1 MQERLGCSFAKYNLH
16 IMKKFFFILF
26 SIVSSFAIAQNGIV
40 SGLIVDK
47 DFDDEPVA
55 FASVQLKGT
64 TLGAQSD
71 MDGKFSIVAPV
82 GTYTLVVTFVGMQK
96 VEVPNVEVK
105 QGFTTTI
112 NVSMTAEAA
121 ALTAVE
127 IVVTKSRESEEAL
140 LQEKKNAVT
149 IKQSIGAQELSKKG
163 VSDAEGAVTK
173 VSGVSKQAGV
183 KNVFVRGLGD
193 RYNSTSLNGLPL
205 PSDDPEYKNISLDF
219 FSSDLIESVDINKVF
234 VSKITGDNAGANIN
248 IDLKGLSGREELGV
262 GISTGANLQ
271 TLNSEFKGIAGEG
284 FFGFSDSELPVS
296 NLNVYSFDNQLAPSS
311 ENNLVNLGLSIN
323 GGKRIDIGDNY
334 LNVYGLLTFDNGYR
348 FIEGNVKNTNSA
360 GNIFL
365 DQDFEKYN
373 YETSQIGQFNLDYRF
388 GKNNIELLTM
398 YIHKNTQSFQ
408 EYDGI
413 DNPEQEGDQVF
424 VRRQQTNDNNLFVT
438 QLLTHFEINEKIDLD
453 VKGAFNALR
462 GSEPDRRN
470 FEYLFRDGF
479 YSPNIDSGGN
489 NQRFFSKVQEND
501 YNANAT
507 LKYNLNTDEEDERP
521 NYFTVGGDLRW
532 THHVF
537 QATVFNHTFDTRIA
551 VDINNVD
558 ELYNQP
564 SLTAGNFRLET
575 GRGAAIN
582 PQAFNPFY
590 YIGDK
595 VIFAGQGNYVK
606 GFNDKLLLNVGVR
619 FENVSQDVEYDTN
632 IANSA
637 TNGPSEINES
647 LFLPSLG
654 LKYSLNDDNIVRVG
668 ASKTYIMPRFK
679 EIAPFRYA
687 NPGGTAT
694 QGNPNLQIS
703 NVINL
708 DVAYEYY
715 PSKGEI
721 ISLSGF
727 YKNIQD
733 PIARTEIPSGGNTL
747 TYLNVGD
754 QATVLGAEFE
764 LRKDLFSS
772 ELPEAGFDMNR
783 ETVFG
788 LGFNASY
795 IYSKQEL
802 NDPLAQFTEE
812 STQLQGAAPLLVNF
826 DLNLN
831 TFINKS
837 NINTAVVFN
846 YFTER
851 VFSVGTRGFENIKEI
866 GVPTL
871 DLVSSVGIGENGKL
885 SLKARNLLNPEY
897 RLEREGDS
905 GNIEL
910 SNYKRGLD
918 ISLGYSY
925 KF

>member
-1 MQERLGCSFAKYNLH
+1 MHLGRSFAKSNLY
-16 IMKKFFFILF
+16 IMKKLIFALF
-26 SIVSSFAIAQNGIV
+26 LMLTAFATAQNGKV
-40 SGLIVDK
+40 AGLIIDK
-47 DFDDEPVA
+47 DFDDDPVA

-71 MDGKFSIVAPV
+71 MDGNFSIVAPV
-82 GTYTLVVTFVGMQK
+82 GSYTLVVTFVGMQT
-96 VEVPNVEVK
+96 VEIPNVKVQE
-105 QGFTTTI
+105 GTTTTVNI
-112 NVSMTAEAA
+112 PMTAEAGV
-121 ALTAVE
+121 LDTIE
-127 IVVTKSRESEEAL
+127 IVVTKSRESQEAL
-140 LQEKKNAVT
+140 ILEKKNSIT
-149 IKQSIGAQELSKKG
+149 IKQSIGAEELSQKG

-234 VSKITGDNAGANIN
+234 GSEITGDNAGANIN

-262 GISTGANLQ
+262 GFSTGGNMQ
-271 TLNSEFKGIAGEG
+271 TLGSEFKGIAGEG
-284 FFGFSDSELPVS
+284 FFGFSDAELPVN
-296 NLNVYSFDNQLAPSS
+296 NLNVYSFNNQLAPSS

-334 LNVYGLLTFDNGYR
+334 LNIYGLLTFDNGYR
-348 FIEGNVKNTNSA
+348 FIDGNVKNTNSA
-360 GNIFL
+360 GSIYL
-365 DQDFEKYN
+365 DQDFDKYE
-373 YETSQIGQFNLDYRF
+373 YETSQIGQFNLDYHF
-388 GKNNIELLTM
+388 GKNNIEFLTM

-408 EYDGI
+408 EYEGI
-413 DNPEQEGDQVF
+413 NNPEQEGDRVF
-424 VRRQQTNDNNLFVT
+424 VRRQQTNDNNLYVS
-438 QLLTHFEINEKIDLD
+438 QLLSHFQLSDRLDLD
-453 VKGAFNALR
+453 LKGSFNALR

-501 YNANAT
+501 YNANAL
-507 LKYNLNTDEEDERP
+507 LKYDFNTNEEDERP
-521 NYFTVGGDLRW
+521 NYFTVGGDVRW
-532 THHVF
+532 THHIF
-537 QATVFNHTFDTRIA
+537 QATTFNHTFDTRVA
-551 VDINNVD
+551 VDINDVD
-558 ELYNQP
+558 AIYNQP
-564 SLTAGNFRLET
+564 SLTSGNFRLET
-575 GRGAAIN
+575 GRGSAIN

-595 VIFAGQGNYVK
+595 IIFAGQGNYVK
-606 GFNDKLLLNVGVR
+606 GFTEKFLLNVGMR
-619 FENVSQDVEYDTN
+619 FENVSQEVEYDTN
-632 IANSA
+632 IARSA
-637 TNGPSEINES
+637 TNGPSKIDES

-654 LKYSLNDDNIVRVG
+654 MKYSLNEDNIVRLG
-668 ASKTYIMPRFK
+668 ASRTYIMPRFK
-679 EIAPFRYA
+679 EIAPFRYD

-694 QGNPNLQIS
+694 QGNPDLEIS
-703 NVINL
+703 NVTNFDL
-708 DVAYEYY
+708 AYEYY

-721 ISLSGF
+721 VSLTGF
-727 YKNIQD
+727 YKNIEN

-754 QATVLGAEFE
+754 KATVIGAEFE
-764 LRKDLFSS
+764 LRKDIFSK
-772 ELPEAGFDMNR
+772 EMPEAGLEMDR
-783 ETVFG
+783 ETKFA

-802 NDPLAQFTEE
+802 NDPLAQFTET
-812 STQLQGAAPLLVNF
+812 STALQGAAPVLVNL
-826 DLNLN
+826 DINYN

-837 NINTAVVFN
+837 NVNTALVFN

-851 VFSVGTRGFENIKEI
+851 VYSVGTRGFENIKEI

-871 DLVSSVGIGENGKL
+871 DFVSSIGIGEKGKL

-897 RLEREGDS
+897 RLERESND
-905 GNIEL
+905 GNIVL

>member
-1 MQERLGCSFAKYNLH
+1 
-16 IMKKFFFILF
+16 MKKLIFGLF
-26 SIVSSFAIAQNGIV
+26 LMLTAFASAQNGKV
-40 SGLIVDK
+40 AGLITDK
-47 DFDDEPVA
+47 DFDDDPVA

-82 GTYTLVVTFVGMQK
+82 GTYTLVVTFVGMQT
-96 VEVPNVEVK
+96 VEIPNVKVQE
-105 QGFTTTI
+105 GTTTTVNI
-112 NVSMTAEAA
+112 PMTAEAGV
-121 ALTAVE
+121 LDTIE
-127 IVVTKSRESEEAL
+127 IVVTKSRESQEAL
-140 LQEKKNAVT
+140 ILEKKNSIT
-149 IKQSIGAQELSKKG
+149 IKQSIGAEELSQKG

-234 VSKITGDNAGANIN
+234 GSEITGDNAGANIN

-262 GISTGANLQ
+262 GFSTGANMQ
-271 TLNSEFKGIAGEG
+271 TLGSEFKGIAGEG
-284 FFGFSDSELPVS
+284 FFGFSDAELPVN
-296 NLNVYSFDNQLAPSS
+296 NLNVYSFNNQLAPSS

-334 LNVYGLLTFDNGYR
+334 LNIYGLLTFDNGYR
-348 FIEGNVKNTNSA
+348 FIDGNVKNTNSA
-360 GNIFL
+360 GNIYL
-365 DQDFEKYN
+365 DQDFDEFE

-388 GKNNIELLTM
+388 GKNNIEFLTM

-408 EYDGI
+408 EYEGI
-413 DNPEQEGDQVF
+413 DNPEQEGDRVF
-424 VRRQQTNDNNLFVT
+424 VRRQQTNNNNLYVS
-438 QLLTHFEINEKIDLD
+438 QLLSHFQLSDRLDLD
-453 VKGAFNALR
+453 IKGSFNAIR

-501 YNANAT
+501 YNANAL
-507 LKYNLNTDEEDERP
+507 LKYDFNTNEEDERP
-521 NYFTVGGDLRW
+521 NYFTVGGDVRW

-537 QATVFNHTFDTRIA
+537 QATIFNHTFDTRIA
-551 VDINNVD
+551 VDINDVD
-558 ELYNQP
+558 AIYNQP
-564 SLTAGNFRLET
+564 SLTSGNFRLET
-575 GRGAAIN
+575 GRGSAIN

-595 VIFAGQGNYVK
+595 IIFAGQGNYVK
-606 GFNDKLLLNVGVR
+606 GFTEKLLLNVGLR
-619 FENVSQDVEYDTN
+619 FEKLNIEVEYDTN
-632 IANSA
+632 LSSSSVNGIAKIDKA
-637 TNGPSEINES
+637 

-654 LKYSLNDDNIVRVG
+654 LKYLLNEDNIIRLG
-668 ASKTYIMPRFK
+668 ASKTYVSPRFN
-679 EIAPFRYA
+679 EIAPFRNG
-687 NPGGTAT
+687 NPGGRST
-694 QGNPNLQIS
+694 QGNPNLLIS
-703 NVINL
+703 DVINL
-708 DVAYEYY
+708 DLVYEYY
-715 PSKGEI
+715 PSKGEL
-721 ISLSGF
+721 ISLTGF
-727 YKNIQD
+727 YKNIEN

-747 TYLNVGD
+747 TFLNTGGN
-754 QATVLGAEFE
+754 ATVLGAEFE
-764 LRKDLFSS
+764 IRKDIFSK
-772 ELPEAGFDMNR
+772 EMPEAGLEMDR
-783 ETVFG
+783 ETKFA

-795 IYSKQEL
+795 IYSKQDL
-802 NDPLAQFTEE
+802 TDPLAQFT
-812 STQLQGAAPLLVNF
+812 SDSSALQGAAPVLVNL
-826 DLNLN
+826 DINYN

-837 NINTAVVFN
+837 NVNTALVFN

-851 VFSVGTRGFENIKEI
+851 VYSVGTRGFENIKEI
-866 GVPTL
+866 GIPTL
-871 DLVSSVGIGENGKL
+871 DFVSSVGIGENGKL

-897 RLEREGDS
+897 RLERESND
-905 GNIEL
+905 GNIVL

>member
-1 MQERLGCSFAKYNLH
+1 
-16 IMKKFFFILF
+16 MKKLIFALFLILTA
-26 SIVSSFAIAQNGIV
+26 FASAQNGKV
-40 SGLIVDK
+40 AGLITDK
-47 DFDDEPVA
+47 DFDDDPVA

-71 MDGKFSIVAPV
+71 MDGNFSIVAPV
-82 GTYTLVVTFVGMQK
+82 GTYTLVVTFVGMQT
-96 VEVPNVEVK
+96 VEIPNVKIQE
-105 QGFTTTI
+105 GTTTTVNI
-112 NVSMTAEAA
+112 PMSAEAGV
-121 ALTAVE
+121 LDTIE
-127 IVVTKSRESEEAL
+127 IVVTKSRESQEAL
-140 LQEKKNAVT
+140 ILEKKNSIT
-149 IKQSIGAQELSKKG
+149 IKQSIGAEELSQKG

-234 VSKITGDNAGANIN
+234 GSEITGDNAGANIN

-262 GISTGANLQ
+262 GFSTGANMQ
-271 TLNSEFKGIAGEG
+271 TLGAEFKGIAGEG
-284 FFGFSDSELPVS
+284 FFGFSDAELPVN
-296 NLNVYSFDNQLAPSS
+296 NLNVYSFNNQLAPSS

-334 LNVYGLLTFDNGYR
+334 LNIYGLLTFDNGYR
-348 FIEGNVKNTNSA
+348 FIDGNVKNTNSA
-360 GNIFL
+360 GSIYL
-365 DQDFEKYN
+365 DQDFDKYE
-373 YETSQIGQFNLDYRF
+373 YETSQIGQFNLDYHF
-388 GKNNIELLTM
+388 GKNNIEFLTM

-408 EYDGI
+408 EYEGI
-413 DNPEQEGDQVF
+413 NNPEQEGDRVF
-424 VRRQQTNDNNLFVT
+424 VRRQQTNDNNLYVS
-438 QLLTHFEINEKIDLD
+438 QLLSHFQLSDRLDLD
-453 VKGAFNALR
+453 LKGSFNALR

-501 YNANAT
+501 YNANAL
-507 LKYNLNTDEEDERP
+507 LKYDLNTDEEDERP
-521 NYFTVGGDLRW
+521 NYFTVGGDVRW
-532 THHVF
+532 THHIF
-537 QATVFNHTFDTRIA
+537 QATTFNHTFDTRIA
-551 VDINNVD
+551 VDINDVD
-558 ELYNQP
+558 AIYNQS
-564 SLTAGNFRLET
+564 SLTSRNFRLET
-575 GRGAAIN
+575 GRGSSIN

-606 GFNDKLLLNVGVR
+606 GFTEKFLLNVGMR
-619 FENVSQDVEYDTN
+619 FENVSQEVEYDTN
-632 IANSA
+632 IARSA
-637 TNGPSEINES
+637 TNGPSKIDES

-654 LKYSLNDDNIVRVG
+654 MKYSLNEDNILRFG
-668 ASKTYIMPRFK
+668 ASRTYIMPRFK

-694 QGNPNLQIS
+694 QGNPDLQIS
-703 NVINL
+703 NVTNFDL
-708 DVAYEYY
+708 AYEYY

-721 ISLSGF
+721 VSITGF
-727 YKNIQD
+727 YKNIEN

-754 QATVLGAEFE
+754 KATVIGAEFE
-764 LRKDLFSS
+764 LRKDIFSK
-772 ELPEAGFDMNR
+772 EMPEAGLEMDR
-783 ETVFG
+783 ETKFA

-802 NDPLAQFTEE
+802 NDPLAQFTET
-812 STQLQGAAPLLVNF
+812 STALQGAAPVLVNL
-826 DLNLN
+826 DINYN

-837 NINTAVVFN
+837 NVNTALVFN

-851 VFSVGTRGFENIKEI
+851 VYSVGTRGFENIKEI

-871 DLVSSVGIGENGKL
+871 DFVSSIGIGENGKL

-897 RLEREGDS
+897 RLERESND
-905 GNIEL
+905 GNIVL

>member
-1 MQERLGCSFAKYNLH
+1 MHLGRSFAKSNLY
-16 IMKKFFFILF
+16 IMKKLIFALF
-26 SIVSSFAIAQNGIV
+26 LMLTAFATAQNGKV
-40 SGLIVDK
+40 AGLIIDK
-47 DFDDEPVA
+47 DFDDDPVA

-71 MDGKFSIVAPV
+71 MDGNFSIVAPV
-82 GTYTLVVTFVGMQK
+82 GTYTLVVTFVGMQT
-96 VEVPNVEVK
+96 VEIPNVKVQE
-105 QGFTTTI
+105 GTTTTVNI
-112 NVSMTAEAA
+112 PMTAEAGV
-121 ALTAVE
+121 LDTIE
-127 IVVTKSRESEEAL
+127 IVVTKSRESQEAL
-140 LQEKKNAVT
+140 ILEKKNSIT
-149 IKQSIGAQELSKKG
+149 IKQSIGAEELSQKG

-234 VSKITGDNAGANIN
+234 GSEITGDNAGANIN

-262 GISTGANLQ
+262 GFSTGGNMQ
-271 TLNSEFKGIAGEG
+271 TLGSEFKGIAGEG
-284 FFGFSDSELPVS
+284 FFGFSDAELPVN
-296 NLNVYSFDNQLAPSS
+296 NLNVYSFNNQLAPSS

-334 LNVYGLLTFDNGYR
+334 LNIYGLLTFDNGYR
-348 FIEGNVKNTNSA
+348 FIDGNVKNTNSA
-360 GNIFL
+360 GSIYL
-365 DQDFEKYN
+365 DQDFDKYE
-373 YETSQIGQFNLDYRF
+373 YETSQIGQFNLDYHF
-388 GKNNIELLTM
+388 GKNNIEFLTM

-408 EYDGI
+408 EYEGI
-413 DNPEQEGDQVF
+413 NNPEQEGDRVF
-424 VRRQQTNDNNLFVT
+424 VRRQQTNDNNLYVS
-438 QLLTHFEINEKIDLD
+438 QLLSHFQLSDRLDLD
-453 VKGAFNALR
+453 LKGSFNALR

-501 YNANAT
+501 YNANAL
-507 LKYNLNTDEEDERP
+507 LKYDFNTNEEDERP
-521 NYFTVGGDLRW
+521 NYFTVGGDVRW
-532 THHVF
+532 THHIF
-537 QATVFNHTFDTRIA
+537 QATTFNHTFDTRVA
-551 VDINNVD
+551 VDINDVD
-558 ELYNQP
+558 AIYNQP
-564 SLTAGNFRLET
+564 SLTSGNFRLET
-575 GRGAAIN
+575 GRGSAIN

-595 VIFAGQGNYVK
+595 IIFAGQGNYVK
-606 GFNDKLLLNVGVR
+606 GFTEKFLLNVGMR
-619 FENVSQDVEYDTN
+619 FENVSQEVEYDTN
-632 IANSA
+632 IARSA
-637 TNGPSEINES
+637 TNGPSKIDES

-654 LKYSLNDDNIVRVG
+654 MKYSLNEDNIVRLG
-668 ASKTYIMPRFK
+668 ASRTYIMPRFK
-679 EIAPFRYA
+679 EIAPFRYD

-694 QGNPNLQIS
+694 QGNPDLEIS
-703 NVINL
+703 NVTNFDL
-708 DVAYEYY
+708 AYEYY

-721 ISLSGF
+721 VSLTGF
-727 YKNIQD
+727 YKNIEN

-754 QATVLGAEFE
+754 KATVIGAEFE
-764 LRKDLFSS
+764 LRKDIFSK
-772 ELPEAGFDMNR
+772 EMPEAGLEMDR
-783 ETVFG
+783 ETKFA

-802 NDPLAQFTEE
+802 NDPLAQFTET
-812 STQLQGAAPLLVNF
+812 STALQGAAPVLVNL
-826 DLNLN
+826 DINYN

-837 NINTAVVFN
+837 NVNTALVFN

-851 VFSVGTRGFENIKEI
+851 VYSVGTRGFENIKEI

-871 DLVSSVGIGENGKL
+871 DFVSSIGIGEKGKL

-897 RLEREGDS
+897 RLERESND
-905 GNIEL
+905 GNIVL

>member
-1 MQERLGCSFAKYNLH
+1 
-16 IMKKFFFILF
+16 MKKLIFTLF
-26 SIVSSFAIAQNGIV
+26 LMLTAFASAQNGKV
-40 SGLIVDK
+40 AGLITDK
-47 DFDDEPVA
+47 DFDDDPVA

-71 MDGKFSIVAPV
+71 MDGNFSIVAPV
-82 GTYTLVVTFVGMQK
+82 GTYTLVVTFVGMQT
-96 VEVPNVEVK
+96 VEIPNVKIQE
-105 QGFTTTI
+105 GTTTTVNI
-112 NVSMTAEAA
+112 PMSAEAGV
-121 ALTAVE
+121 LDTIE
-127 IVVTKSRESEEAL
+127 IVVTKSRESQEAL
-140 LQEKKNAVT
+140 ILEKKNSIT
-149 IKQSIGAQELSKKG
+149 IKQSIGAEELSQKG

-234 VSKITGDNAGANIN
+234 GSEITGDNAGANIN

-262 GISTGANLQ
+262 GFSTGANMQ
-271 TLNSEFKGIAGEG
+271 TLGSEFKGIAGEG
-284 FFGFSDSELPVS
+284 FFGFSDAELPVN
-296 NLNVYSFDNQLAPSS
+296 NLNVYSFNNQLAPSS

-334 LNVYGLLTFDNGYR
+334 LNIYGLLTFDNGYR
-348 FIEGNVKNTNSA
+348 FIDGNVKNTNSA
-360 GNIFL
+360 GSIYL
-365 DQDFEKYN
+365 DQDFDKYE
-373 YETSQIGQFNLDYRF
+373 YETSQIGQFNVDYRF
-388 GKNNIELLTM
+388 GKNNIEFLTM

-408 EYDGI
+408 EYEGI
-413 DNPEQEGDQVF
+413 NNPEQEGDRVF
-424 VRRQQTNDNNLFVT
+424 VRRQQTNDNNLYVS
-438 QLLTHFEINEKIDLD
+438 QLLSHFQLNDRLDLD
-453 VKGAFNALR
+453 LKGSFNALR

-501 YNANAT
+501 YNANAL
-507 LKYNLNTDEEDERP
+507 LKYDLNTDEEDERP
-521 NYFTVGGDLRW
+521 NYFTVGGDVRW
-532 THHVF
+532 THHIF
-537 QATVFNHTFDTRIA
+537 QATTFNHTFDTRIA
-551 VDINNVD
+551 VDINDVD
-558 ELYNQP
+558 AIYNQS
-564 SLTAGNFRLET
+564 SLTSRNFRLET
-575 GRGAAIN
+575 GRGSSIN

-606 GFNDKLLLNVGVR
+606 GFTEKFLLNVGMR
-619 FENVSQDVEYDTN
+619 FENVSQEVEYDTN
-632 IANSA
+632 IARSA
-637 TNGPSEINES
+637 TNGPSKIDES

-654 LKYSLNDDNIVRVG
+654 MKYSLNEDNILRFG
-668 ASKTYIMPRFK
+668 ASRTYIMPRFK

-694 QGNPNLQIS
+694 QGNPDLQIS
-703 NVINL
+703 NVTNFDL
-708 DVAYEYY
+708 AYEYY

-721 ISLSGF
+721 VSITGF
-727 YKNIQD
+727 YKNIEN

-754 QATVLGAEFE
+754 KATVIGAEFE
-764 LRKDLFSS
+764 LRKDIFSK
-772 ELPEAGFDMNR
+772 EMPEAGLEMDR
-783 ETVFG
+783 ETKFA

-802 NDPLAQFTEE
+802 NDPLAQFTET
-812 STQLQGAAPLLVNF
+812 STALQGAAPVLVNL
-826 DLNLN
+826 DINYN

-837 NINTAVVFN
+837 NVNTALVFN

-851 VFSVGTRGFENIKEI
+851 VYSVGTRGFENIKEI

-871 DLVSSVGIGENGKL
+871 DFVSSIGIGENGKL

-897 RLEREGDS
+897 RLERESND
-905 GNIEL
+905 GNIVL